1 VDIAGATSDPDAFE
15 LERRTIQSLYL
26 MRSQEAGS
34 VPPQES
40 ALLYNSWTGKHHSE
54 MRWVG
59 VCFVAW
65 LHVFFLV
72 LFDTSASLGCVWR
85 EIFLGC
91 VFFPPFVLVEIAVE
105 LFQKGVSPLCVLNIV
120 VFILPLT

>member
-1 VDIAGATSDPDAFE
+1 VLYSLSPLRNFPRYKDFWESGAFVDIAGASSDPDAFE

-54 MRWVG
+54 MRC
-59 VCFVAW
+59 VCVRVCA
-65 LHVFFLV
+65 
-72 LFDTSASLGCVWR
+72 CVCVCV
-85 EIFLGC
+85 C
-91 VFFPPFVLVEIAVE
+91 VFV
-105 LFQKGVSPLCVLNIV
+105 
-120 VFILPLT
+120 

>member
-1 VDIAGATSDPDAFE
+1 VLSSLSPRWNFPRYKDFWESGAFVDIAGATNDPDAFE

-59 VCFVAW
+59 VCFVAC

-72 LFDTSASLGCVWR
+72 LFDTSASLGCVW
-85 EIFLGC
+85 
-91 VFFPPFVLVEIAVE
+91 
-105 LFQKGVSPLCVLNIV
+105 
-120 VFILPLT
+120 